1 MPSETDERP
10 SVSLVSTPDA
20 AGCGIGTYTGQLTRH
35 LEGSVNL
42 HQVYF
47 DIDSANPIH
56 FLRTAIRA
64 ALADTD
70 IVHVQHEYGLF
81 GPKSFLSWIFFP
93 TLYLL
98 TTLRKKPIVLTVH
111 EAWSRET
118 IESRPYLV
126 KRWYIQVV
134 NWMLRRITSDMI
146 FLSDSVEQIFLKTV
160 DIESTHRIPHGVVFE
175 EQSGLPK
182 AEAKQLF
189 GYDSADTVV
198 VEPGYVSRQKGHD
211 VFVTLAKQLEDT
223 KFLIAGGS
231 RSERDQPFINEL
243 RRSLPENVQMTGIL
257 EDERFKAS
265 LQAADAVVLPY
276 RKDGQSG
283 VFNWC
288 ASYEVPVVA
297 SKCGYFTSIAER
309 YDCVELF
316 PVTNLDS
323 AADAISRVLTNDERR
338 RRIIAGLQS
347 FKQSESFEVVAERHI
362 DIYETL
368 VRL

>member
-1 MPSETDERP
+1 MPTKTDDRP

-42 HQVYF
+42 HQVYLQ
-47 DIDSANPIH
+47 IDSVKPIH

-70 IVHVQHEYGLF
+70 VVHVQHEYGLF
-81 GPKSFLSWIFFP
+81 GPKSVLSWVFFP
-93 TLYLL
+93 ILYVL
-98 TTLRKKPIVLTVH
+98 TTLRGKPIVLTVH

-118 IESRPYLV
+118 IESRPYFV
-126 KRWYIQVV
+126 KWWYIRVV
-134 NWMLRRITSDMI
+134 NWMLRRIASDMI
-146 FLSDSVEQIFLKTV
+146 FLSDSVEQTFSETT

-175 EQSGLPK
+175 EQSEMSK

-189 GYDSADTVV
+189 GYDPTDTVI

-231 RSERDQPFINEL
+231 RSERDQPFIDEL
-243 RRSLPENVQMTGIL
+243 RRSLPENVQITGIL
-257 EDERFKAS
+257 EDKRFMAS
-265 LQAADAVVLPY
+265 FQAADAVVLPY

-283 VFNWC
+283 VLNWC
-288 ASYEVPVVA
+288 ASYEVPVA
-297 SKCGYFTSIAER
+297 TSKCGYFTSIAEL

-316 PVTNLDS
+316 PLTNVDS

-338 RRIIAGLQS
+338 RKIITGLQS

-368 VRL
+368 V